1 MRCPLEGSGFMTL
14 CAVGESSE
22 SVCGPG
28 ARIYGRAIGSMAL
41 SLDVLVLPAVPGFP
55 DVPSGAGGP
64 AFIILGWR
72 SCGWFVSWIS
82 SLSASVFR
90 AECAA
95 ATRSLAGGA
104 DYYI

>member
-1 MRCPLEGSGFMTL
+1 MTL

-55 DVPSGAGGP
+55 DVPPGAGGP
-64 AFIILGWR
+64 AFIILGWG

-90 AECAA
+90 IGCVAA
-95 ATRSLAGGA
+95 IGSLAGGA